1 MHPDPVATVTTWAR
15 GLPADRRVVLR
26 CAGSADGGSEGAVAG
41 GPHDHVVRWEGCLRA
56 LSPAPLAELVA
67 AAPLLVLDLTGCS
80 CGEPGP
86 AVRTPAGTTSTVP
99 TPDGPKSIDP
109 TPAGQADPP
118 AAAFLQLVLAEL
130 GAAVRLEVLAAV
142 TPGRSGS
149 RPGPGR
155 GRVTDR
161 TSSVDAL
168 PVRRRALFAWAAPR
182 REVHR
187 AEEIPTV
194 ERLAPGPSDGHGEAG
209 DQVRLA
215 RALVEIR
222 RQVVGLAGGAHAI
235 SPALRTELSARPSA
249 PASPHAA
256 PRSRDLRSQGCTAC
270 TTCVRSCPTAA
281 LDLGQGEAGSVSLML
296 DPAAC
301 IGCGRCQA
309 LCPVEAISD
318 DGPVTWAHLAQESSA
333 PLETIRVQDCARC
346 RTPFGGEGTLCQVC
360 RMRRS
365 DPFGSWLPPGY
376 VAPRVYAPP
385 SSSVTGL
392 EEQIGPDDLGDR

>member
-1 MHPDPVATVTTWAR
+1 MHPDPVATITTWAR

-41 GPHDHVVRWEGCLRA
+41 GPHEYILRWEGCLRA

-99 TPDGPKSIDP
+99 TPDGPKCVDL

-118 AAAFLQLVLAEL
+118 AVGFLQPVLAEL
-130 GAAVRLEVLAAV
+130 GAAGRLEVLAAV

-155 GRVTDR
+155 GRATDR
-161 TSSVDAL
+161 TSTLDAL
-168 PVRRRALFAWAAPR
+168 PVGRRALFAWAAPR
-182 REVHR
+182 REAHR
-187 AEEIPTV
+187 TEEIPTV

-215 RALVEIR
+215 RALGEIR
-222 RQVVGLAGGAHAI
+222 RQVLGSAGGAHAI
-235 SPALRTELSARPSA
+235 SPAARTELSARPSA

-281 LDLGQGEAGSVSLML
+281 LDLQQGDAGSVTLTL
-296 DPAAC
+296 DLAAC

-309 LCPVEAISD
+309 LCPVQAISD
-318 DGPVTWAHLAQESSA
+318 DGPVTWAHLAQESCT

>member
-1 MHPDPVATVTTWAR
+1 MHPDPVATITTWAR

-41 GPHDHVVRWEGCLRA
+41 GPHEYIVRWEGCLRA

-99 TPDGPKSIDP
+99 TPDGPKCVDL

-118 AAAFLQLVLAEL
+118 AVGFLQPVLAEL
-130 GAAVRLEVLAAV
+130 GAAGRLEVLAAV

-155 GRVTDR
+155 GRATDR
-161 TSSVDAL
+161 TSTLDAL
-168 PVRRRALFAWAAPR
+168 PVGRRALFAWAAPR
-182 REVHR
+182 REAHR
-187 AEEIPTV
+187 TEEIPTV
-194 ERLAPGPSDGHGEAG
+194 ERLAPSPSDGHGEAG

-215 RALVEIR
+215 RALGEIR
-222 RQVVGLAGGAHAI
+222 RQVLGSAGGAHAI
-235 SPALRTELSARPSA
+235 SPAARTELSARPSA

-281 LDLGQGEAGSVSLML
+281 LDLQQGDAGSVTLTL
-296 DPAAC
+296 DLAAC

-309 LCPVEAISD
+309 LCPVQAISD
-318 DGPVTWAHLAQESSA
+318 DGPVTWAHLAQESCT

>member
-26 CAGSADGGSEGAVAG
+26 CPGSADGGSDGAVAG
-41 GPHDHVVRWEGCLRA
+41 GPHDHIVRWEGCLGM
-56 LSPAPLAELVA
+56 LSPAALAELVA
-67 AAPLLVLDLTGCS
+67 AAPRLALDLTGCS
-80 CGEPGP
+80 CGEARP
-86 AVRTPAGTTSTVP
+86 AA
-99 TPDGPKSIDP
+99 
-109 TPAGQADPP
+109 PP
-118 AAAFLQLVLAEL
+118 AAAFLHPVLAEL
-130 GAAVRLEVLAAV
+130 GAADRLEMLAAV

-149 RPGPGR
+149 LPRPGR
-155 GRVTDR
+155 GSARDR
-161 TSSVDAL
+161 PSTVDAL
-168 PVRRRALFAWAAPR
+168 PVGRRALFAWVAPR
-182 REVHR
+182 REGLR
-187 AEEIPTV
+187 ADEIPTV
-194 ERLAPGPSDGHGEAG
+194 ERLAPAPSGGHGEAG

-222 RQVVGLAGGAHAI
+222 RQVVGSAGGTPAL
-235 SPALRTELSARPSA
+235 SPASTGAELSARPSG

-281 LDLGQGEAGSVSLML
+281 LDLRQGDAGTVTLTL
-296 DPAAC
+296 DLAAC

-309 LCPVEAISD
+309 LCPVEAIHD
-318 DGPVTWAHLAQESSA
+318 DGPVTWAQLAEGSSTS
-333 PLETIRVQDCARC
+333 LETIRVQDCARC
-346 RTPFGGEGTLCQVC
+346 RTPFGGAGELCQVC

-385 SSSVTGL
+385 SAGSVTGL